1 MNKNKLFRIII
12 LIWFIIIIIFG
23 LITTYYNLP
32 SIDFIGDLLIALSA
46 LFTGNFIVEKIT
58 PKQHVL
64 YLKNSKNWIYKYT
77 YLKFLKENN
86 GENFYK
92 KVLSIYM
99 NETENDIKNLEERIN
114 IAKHD
119 DEIEFKKVFN
129 DERNA
134 YKSKATPLIREKF
147 QLEQFK
153 KILQTVT
160 KNNIETFLQDVYES
174 NLTDIMA
181 RYKLGL
187 YNEESIKNKAE
198 EKEKEYNALKQ
209 YPQTFN
215 FIDNKLNFI
224 E

>member
-1 MNKNKLFRIII
+1 
-12 LIWFIIIIIFG
+12 
-23 LITTYYNLP
+23 
-32 SIDFIGDLLIALSA
+32 
-46 LFTGNFIVEKIT
+46 
-58 PKQHVL
+58 
-64 YLKNSKNWIYKYT
+64 
-77 YLKFLKENN
+77 
-86 GENFYK
+86 
-92 KVLSIYM
+92 M